1 MNIVIPDSLKK
12 LSSLFPCELFI
23 VGGYVRNTI
32 MGIETDDIDICSRLT
47 LDELEKILAGT
58 EFSLKIKN
66 KMLGSAFVCFGDEKF
81 EYTTFRKD
89 YYSQGGAHLPERVV
103 FTKSISEDAKRRD
116 FTCNA
121 LYYDIKNDRLIDFY
135 DGVGDIRKKI
145 LRTVETPDEV
155 LSHDGLRLLRMFRFQ
170 GELNFKID
178 KQTFACAVKYISNL
192 RDVSGERVIN
202 EITKILHSPKK
213 YKGVSRANSYMK
225 VLKQFNKAGIWEV
238 LGIGCIK
245 VKYKMVRKVEHRSQG
260 LLIDIIDT
268 VNPISIS
275 YYLNLIL
282 NGTFG
287 MNKKMLEQYINII
300 SGYYEA
306 LNRMQNKPYFFK
318 YFNNFPSIYLLLV
331 HKNRYLAGKYQF
343 FYKYIISHK
352 IVVSVKELKIN
363 GDDIK
368 ENYPNVKPMRYNAIL
383 QSLLSDIF
391 DGNLVNEKKD
401 LIEAIEAKLKYL

>member
-1 MNIVIPDSLKK
+1 MDIVIPKNLRD
-12 LSSLFPCELFI
+12 LSTIFPGELYI
-23 VGGYVRNTI
+23 VGGYVRNSI
-32 MGIETDDIDICSRLT
+32 MGIKTDDIDLAASLT
-47 LDELEKILAGT
+47 IDELEKVLVDT
-58 EFSLKIKN
+58 KFQLKVKN
-66 KMLGSAFVCFGDEKF
+66 KSLGSAYICVDEEKY

-89 YYSQGGAHLPERVV
+89 TYLQGGAHTPEKVEFIRSV
-103 FTKSISEDAKRRD
+103 SEDAKRRD

-121 LYYDIKNDRLIDFY
+121 LYYDIKNDRLLDFY
-135 DGVGDIRKKI
+135 DGFNDIHKKV
-145 LRTVETPDEV
+145 LRAVETPDEV
-155 LSHDGLRLLRMFRFQ
+155 LCHDGLRILRMFRFQ

-178 KQTFACAVKYISNL
+178 KATFMSAVKHVTNL
-192 RDVSGERVIN
+192 RDVSGERVIS
-202 EITKILHSPKK
+202 EITKILHSPR
-213 YKGVSRANSYMK
+213 YKGTSKSNAYMT
-225 VLKQFNKAGIWEV
+225 VLKQFNKAGIWEI
-238 LGIGCIK
+238 LGIGCSK
-245 VKYKMVRKVEHRSQG
+245 VKYRMVKKVEHRSQG
-260 LLIDIIDT
+260 LLIDIIDS

-331 HKNRYLAGKYQF
+331 HKNRYLASKYQF
-343 FYKYIISHK
+343 FFKYIIAHK

-368 ENYPNVKPMRYNAIL
+368 KHYPNVKPMRYKAIL
-383 QSLLSDIF
+383 ESLLSDIF
-391 DGNLVNEKKD
+391 DGNIVNEKD
-401 LIEAIEAKLKYL
+401 ELIEAVESKLKYL